1 MMWKE
6 IELKKYIYSIFIVL
20 IGNTINYIVSHFTTS
35 FAIQN
40 FISFMTG
47 VIFMT
52 YMWECSEKET
62 IDKLN
67 NIKKGGQLSWIKKL

>member
-20 IGNTINYIVSHFTTS
+20 IGNTINYIISHFITS
-35 FAIQN
+35 LAIQN

-47 VIFMT
+47 VIFMA
-52 YMWECSEKET
+52 YMWEYSEKEK
-62 IDKLN
+62 IDNFKLS
-67 NIKKGGQLSWIKKL
+67 KKEE

>member
-35 FAIQN
+35 FTIQN

-47 VIFMT
+47 VIFMA
-52 YMWECSEKET
+52 YMWECNEKEK
-62 IDKLN
+62 IDNYKLSR
-67 NIKKGGQLSWIKKL
+67 KEE